1 MVKARVE
8 AQMNAKTVMTAIMAG
23 SLSLLALSSGIAVS
37 SAFGAEGS
45 GVTVDYGAVPQ
56 AGETRRAPTRG
67 SGKEVVLPLIFPDG
81 TMADPWPLGGGSLV
95 AGPVTLKPPSPET
108 EPTPKA
114 ETEAEPAPVVEPA
127 SLTAATDESGPQPRP
142 NPFRAGETAPEPET
156 KTAMLEPAAAPPRTA
171 SPPSAALSLAF
182 ADGEVAIGDS
192 ERAALDALASE
203 LADSHERIALM
214 GIASAEGASPGDAR
228 RLGLKRAL
236 TVRAYLV
243 EKGIAETRIDVRSG
257 KPEAQGRVDVLR
269 GSKPAP

>member
-1 MVKARVE
+1 
-8 AQMNAKTVMTAIMAG
+8 MNAKTVMTAIMAG
-23 SLSLLALSSGIAVS
+23 SLSLLALSSGIAIS

-45 GVTVDYGAVPQ
+45 GVTVDYSAVPQ
-56 AGETRRAPTRG
+56 AGETRRPPTRG

-81 TMADPWPLGGGSLV
+81 TMADPWPLGRESLV

-108 EPTPKA
+108 TPTPTPKV
-114 ETEAEPAPVVEPA
+114 ETEAEAEPAPVAEPA
-127 SLTAATDESGPQPRP
+127 SLTATTDESGPQPRP
-142 NPFRAGETAPEPET
+142 NPFRAGEAAPETTPVPET
-156 KTAMLEPAAAPPRTA
+156 KTAMLEPAAAPPRAVPT
-171 SPPSAALSLAF
+171 PSAALSLAF

-192 ERAALDALASE
+192 ERGALDALASE
-203 LADSHERIALM
+203 LANSRERIALM

-257 KPEAQGRVDVLR
+257 EPEARGRVDVLR

>member
-1 MVKARVE
+1 
-8 AQMNAKTVMTAIMAG
+8 MNAKTVMIAIMAG

-45 GVTVDYGAVPQ
+45 GVTVDYSAVPQ
-56 AGETRRAPTRG
+56 SGDTRRAPTRG

-81 TMADPWPLGGGSLV
+81 TMADPWPLGGESLT
-95 AGPVTLKPPSPET
+95 AGPVTLKPPSPEPA
-108 EPTPKA
+108 PTPKV
-114 ETEAEPAPVVEPA
+114 EPEAGPEPVAEPA
-127 SLTAATDESGPQPRP
+127 SLTAVTDETGPEPRP

-156 KTAMLEPAAAPPRTA
+156 KTAMLEPAAPPRTA
-171 SPPSAALSLAF
+171 PAPSAALSLAF
-182 ADGEVAIGDS
+182 ADGEVAIGDA
-192 ERAALDALASE
+192 ERTALDALASE
-203 LADSHERIALM
+203 LATSRERIALM

-257 KPEAQGRVDVLR
+257 EPEARGRVDVLR

>member
-1 MVKARVE
+1 
-8 AQMNAKTVMTAIMAG
+8 MNAKTVMTAIMAG
-23 SLSLLALSSGIAVS
+23 SLSLLALSSGIAIS

-45 GVTVDYGAVPQ
+45 GVTVDYSAVPQ

-81 TMADPWPLGGGSLV
+81 TMADPWPLGGESLT
-95 AGPVTLKPPSPET
+95 AGPVTLKPPSPEWAPT
-108 EPTPKA
+108 PTPKV
-114 ETEAEPAPVVEPA
+114 EPEADPAPVAEPA
-127 SLTAATDESGPQPRP
+127 SLTATTDESGPQPRP
-142 NPFRAGETAPEPET
+142 NPFRAGEAAPETTPVPET
-156 KTAMLEPAAAPPRTA
+156 KTAMLEPAAAPPRAVPT
-171 SPPSAALSLAF
+171 PSAALTLAF

-203 LADSHERIALM
+203 LANSRERIALM

-257 KPEAQGRVDVLR
+257 EPEARGRVDVLR